1 MGRSLR
7 KGPFVEHHLLAKVH
21 KQNQTGTKK
30 PIKTWSRR
38 SMIIPDMVGHTFEVH
53 NGRKFLTVF
62 VSENMVGHRLGE
74 FSPTRIFK
82 GHGSKKILEE
92 AAAAAAAAPAGAPGA
107 APAKAA
113 AGGAPAGAAAKA
125 PAAPA
130 PKTAS

>member
-7 KGPFVEHHLLAKVH
+7 KGPFVEHHLLAKVQ
-21 KQNQTGTKK
+21 KQNQSGTKK

-53 NGRKFLTVF
+53 NGKKFLTVF

-92 AAAAAAAAPAGAPGA
+92 AASAASAAGSAP
-107 APAKAA
+107 KAA
-113 AGGAPAGAAAKA
+113 AGAPPAGTAPKA
-125 PAAPA
+125 SAAPA
-130 PKTAS
+130 PKTA